1 MVFPPFITTHSLGVE
16 VQTDGDVLLRQEGV
30 GEVFQEVL
38 WQRGLLKSSRRSFGR
53 EVMKS
58 SRRSFSREVSEVFQ
72 EVLRQRGL

>member
-38 WQRGLLKSSRRSFGR
+38 WQRGD
-53 EVMKS
+53 
-58 SRRSFSREVSEVFQ
+58 EVFQ
-72 EVLRQRGL
+72 KVLQQRGL